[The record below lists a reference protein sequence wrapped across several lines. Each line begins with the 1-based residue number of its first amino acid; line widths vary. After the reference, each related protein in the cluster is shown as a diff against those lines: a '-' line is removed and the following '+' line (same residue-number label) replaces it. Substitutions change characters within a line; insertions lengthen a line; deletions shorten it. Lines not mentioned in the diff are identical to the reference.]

1 MRDQWN
7 RRQVL
12 RRLGAAGIASVGLGG
27 ISTNARGAGPN
38 DRLNLAIVG
47 CGGQGA
53 ENLNQVSGENIV
65 APCDVDEMRAA
76 AAFWRFPRAR
86 QFRDYRRMLDALD
99 KQIDAVVVSIP
110 DHMHAPVSLAAMERG
125 KHVYCEK
132 PLTWGIDEAR
142 RMARLAR
149 EKKLATQMGTQG
161 MASDAARAGIE
172 VIRFGVL
179 GEITE
184 LHVWTDRASGWWAQG
199 IDRPR
204 DTPPVPRHLDW
215 NLWPPIPRV
224 LDWNLWLG
232 VAPARPYHPAYCPFA
247 WRGWKDFGTGA
258 VGDMGIHNAAMP
270 FAALQLGPPA
280 SAEII
285 QTSGLKPET
294 FPAWSRLKLGFP
306 AGGGRGPIALYWYD
320 GGQKPSAELV
330 GGRNLAANGAIV
342 VGTKGTLSSAE
353 WTGGDWT
360 LLPENRFRDI
370 KRPGRSV
377 PRAPSQSHHQ
387 EWLAA
392 CCGGPPAFCRFDGFA
407 SQLTEA
413 LLLANL
419 ALRTGKKIIWNAEA
433 LEARGCPEAS
443 PFIKREYRTG
453 W

>member
-1 MRDQWN
+1 MRNQWN

-12 RRLGAAGIASVGLGG
+12 RHLGATGIAS
-27 ISTNARGAGPN
+27 AGSGSVFRIAHAASPN

-47 CGGQGA
+47 CGGQGE
-53 ENLNQVSGENIV
+53 ENLNRVSGENIV
-65 APCDVDEMRAA
+65 ALCDVDETRAVE
-76 AAFWRFPRAR
+76 AFQRFPKAKR
-86 QFRDYRRMLDALD
+86 FHDYRKMLDALD
-99 KQIDAVVVSIP
+99 RQIDAVVVSIP
-110 DHMHAPVSLAAMERG
+110 DHMHAPVSLAAMELG

-172 VIRFGVL
+172 VIRSGVL
-179 GEITE
+179 GDVTE
-184 LHVWTDRASGWWAQG
+184 MHVWTDRPAGWWPQG

-204 DTPPVPRHLDW
+204 ETKPVPRT
-215 NLWPPIPRV
+215 

-270 FAALQLGPPA
+270 FAALQLGPPT

-285 QTSGLKPET
+285 QTSGFKPET
-294 FPAWSRLKLGFP
+294 FPAWSRVKLEFP
-306 AGGGRGPIALYWYD
+306 ARGGRGPIALYWYD
-320 GGQKPSAELV
+320 GGRKPSAELV
-330 GGRNLAANGAIV
+330 GGRKLAANGAIV

-360 LLPENRFRDI
+360 LLPEDRFRDF
-370 KRPGRSV
+370 KPPQPSV
-377 PRAPSQSHHQ
+377 PRAPDQSHHQ

-392 CCGGPPAFCRFDGFA
+392 CRGGPPAFCRFDGFA

-419 ALRTGKKIIWNAEA
+419 AMRTGKKILWDAEA

-443 PFIKREYRTG
+443 PFIKREYRSG